1 MAEYVSAKTRKAVVE
16 RAKNRCEYC
25 LVPQAGRIA
34 KFHLE
39 HIFPLSHGG
48 NSEFENL
55 ASACQ
60 FCNLHKGTN
69 IASIDF
75 ETGSLT
81 ALFNPRTQLWT
92 EHFRFEGAI
101 LSPLTAEARVTA
113 RILRLN
119 DVERIEERQALLE
132 AELYP

>member
-1 MAEYVSAKTRKAVVE
+1 MSEYVSAKIRRAVIE

-39 HIFPLSHGG
+39 HIFPFSHGG
-48 NSEFENL
+48 TSEFENL
-55 ASACQ
+55 AFACQ
-60 FCNLHKGTN
+60 FCNLYKGTN

-75 ETGSLT
+75 ETGNLT
-81 ALFNPRTQLWT
+81 GLFNPRTQIWT
-92 EHFRFEGAI
+92 EHFRLEEGI

-119 DVERIEERQALLE
+119 DAERIEERQALLE